1 MVELSKNVAP
11 LSRRGRCAKVA
22 SMKSADE
29 LKRDIEFEAE
39 LRGGVKLRFR
49 STWGLFSPRG
59 VDEGSALLLEH
70 LEVREGDR
78 ALDLGCGYGALGL
91 TIARLA
97 PAGRVTMVDTDFV
110 AVDYARRNAEANG
123 LSSCEVMLSNGL
135 SQVPS
140 DRRFDLVVSNLP
152 AKVGRELLFI
162 LLSDVRD
169 RLDPGGRLVVV
180 TVNGLRKFIR
190 RNFEEVFGN
199 YDKLKQGRSYTVAL
213 AVKR

>member
-1 MVELSKNVAP
+1 
-11 LSRRGRCAKVA
+11 
-22 SMKSADE
+22 MKTADE

-39 LRGGVKLRFR
+39 TRPGVRLRFR
-49 STWGLFSPRG
+49 STWGLFSPRD

-70 LEVREGDR
+70 LDVREADA

-97 PAGRVTMVDTDFV
+97 PAGRVMMVDTDFV
-110 AVDYARRNAEANG
+110 AVDYARRNAQANG
-123 LSSCEVMLSNGL
+123 LSNCEALLSNGFSHVAL
-135 SQVPS
+135 

-162 LLSDVRD
+162 LLSDARD
-169 RLDPGGRLVVV
+169 HLGPGGRVVVV

-190 RNFEEVFGN
+190 RNFEDVFGN
-199 YDKLKQGRSYTVAL
+199 YEKLKQGRSYTVAM
-213 AVKR
+213 AVRP